1 MCGRHMRPP
10 VSIGIKY
17 QGGGKLNTVIIEK
30 YNPNSLSVSA
40 ILGLIAS
47 GDIAIPEIQR
57 PFVWKKRQVRDL
69 LDSLYKGYPTGYLIV
84 WKNPNVKLKDGT
96 MSAGKKILIDGQQR
110 VTALMTAVAGIP
122 VINSDYRKERIKI
135 AFDPF
140 AALSDDREAEV
151 FAVQDPSH
159 LKSKRW
165 IPDIAEVFKNDFSVY
180 AFITRYCAEN
190 PEMLPD
196 TLSEILTNLR
206 AIGNRLIGVIE
217 LSDNLDIDIV
227 TDIFIRINS
236 KGTAL
241 SQGDFV
247 MSKIAAD
254 ETYGGNA
261 LRKAIDYFAHLCVEP
276 SFCSFIR
283 ENDTEFA
290 ATEYFQKIKWLEDDR
305 EDVYNPEC
313 DDVLRVAFMHMYPRA
328 RLADL
333 VSLLSGRDFE
343 SREFRAEIME
353 DTYAKLKEG
362 VLHVFNK
369 NNFNQFM
376 LAIRGAG
383 FITAK
388 LVNSY
393 MALDFAY
400 ALYLRLLDDA
410 SVSVSEVKHIVQ
422 RWYVLSVLTGRY
434 SASPESAFYKDIRQ
448 INEVGA
454 AAALRAM
461 EDATLSESFWE
472 VRVVQDLAMTSTIN
486 PTYLV
491 YLAAQVAGNDLS
503 LLSNCITVKD
513 LIEVAGDVH
522 HIFPKEY
529 LKAAGYER
537 NLYNQDAN
545 YAYLDPQ
552 VNKSIGKKAP
562 HEYFAEALKQ
572 CETKKITCGS
582 ITDLELLK
590 QNLATN
596 CIPFAVTQ
604 MSHENY
610 TEFLETRRN
619 LMAQKIRAYYYKL

>member
-1 MCGRHMRPP
+1 M
-10 VSIGIKY
+10 
-17 QGGGKLNTVIIEK
+17 IIEK
-30 YNPNSLSVSA
+30 YNANSLSVSA

-57 PFVWKKRQVRDL
+57 PFVWKKKQVRDL

-96 MSAGKKILIDGQQR
+96 ISAGKKILIDGQQR

-122 VINSDYRKERIKI
+122 VINSEYRKERIKI

-140 AALSDDREAEV
+140 AALSDDRDAEV
-151 FAVQDPSH
+151 FAVQDQSH

-165 IPDIAEVFKNDFSVY
+165 IPDIAEVFRNDFSVISF
-180 AFITRYCAEN
+180 AIHYCAEN
-190 PEMLPD
+190 PEMQID
-196 TLSEILTNLR
+196 TLDRILTNLR
-206 AIGNRLIGVIE
+206 AIGNRMIGVIE
-217 LSDNLDIDIV
+217 LSDNLDIDVV

-247 MSKIAAD
+247 MSKIASD
-254 ETYGGNA
+254 ETYGGNM

-276 SFCSFIR
+276 SFCGFIR
-283 ENDTEFA
+283 ENDLEFA
-290 ATEYFQKIKWLEDDR
+290 SSEYFPKVKWLEDDK

-313 DDVLRVAFMHMYPRA
+313 DDILRVAFMHMYPRA

-333 VSLLSGRDFE
+333 VGMLSGRDFE
-343 SREFRAEIME
+343 LREFRVEIME
-353 DTYAKLKEG
+353 DTYARLREG
-362 VLHVFNK
+362 VLNVFNK

-383 FITAK
+383 FISAK

-400 ALYLRLLDDA
+400 ALYLRLIRDA
-410 SVSVSEVKHIVQ
+410 SVSVSEVKRIVQ

-434 SASPESAFYKDIRQ
+434 SSSPESAFYKDIRQ

-454 AAALRAM
+454 VEALKAI
-461 EDATLSESFWE
+461 EAATLSDNFWE
-472 VRVVQDLAMTSTIN
+472 VRVVQDLAYTSTIN

-503 LLSNCITVKD
+503 LLSNSITVKD
-513 LIEVAGDVH
+513 LIEIAGDVH

-545 YAYLDPQ
+545 YAYLDAQ

-562 HEYFAEALKQ
+562 YEYFREAVEQ

-582 ITDLELLK
+582 ITELNQLK
-590 QNLATN
+590 ENLAVN
-596 CIPFAVTQ
+596 CIPFEVTQ
-604 MSHENY
+604 MGHEDFQ
-610 TEFLETRRN
+610 EFLEQRRK
-619 LMAQKIRAYYYKL
+619 LMAQKIKAYYNKL